1 MAYISSNANRWYCAK
16 EASYGMA
23 PTITAANRIPA
34 VKLSAQQQMA
44 KSQRKDKTGSRTWA
58 GNPAGMRRQTNFSL
72 TSYMR
77 DWPSGTGLP
86 AYGPLFEA
94 VMGQPGAMWGGGN
107 AAGGSTTSTIRFA
120 SPHGLAPGQAVSS
133 GAEIRFVAAVAD
145 PMTVVL
151 NAPFSAVPAAGAP
164 LGPTATYS
172 LGSELPSVTL
182 FDYWDP
188 VTAVQRVLAGA
199 AMNTLSVE
207 LNGDFQ
213 DLKFGGMAQDIIDS
227 SSFQSGEGGLTTFPA
242 EPTLSSFSY
251 SPVPGNLGQ
260 VWLGVLPTAFLT
272 VSSATIN
279 LNNNINMRTNEFG
292 SSLPRGIA
300 PGAREV
306 TMTLELFGQDDEAT
320 TGLYQAA
327 RQLSPLSVMFQT
339 GQTSSQLMGVYVKS
353 IVPDLPQFDDTDQRL
368 KWKFSSSRAQGT
380 ANDELVVAF
389 A

>member
-16 EASYGMA
+16 ETNYGLA
-23 PTITAANRIPA
+23 PAIGAANRIPA
-34 VKLSAQQQMA
+34 VKLTTQQQVA

-58 GNPAGMRRQTNFSL
+58 GNPAGMRRQTTFNL

-94 VMGQPGAMWGGGN
+94 AMGSSGSYWAGVNAGA
-107 AAGGSTTSTIRFA
+107 GSTSSIIRSA
-120 SPHGLAPGQAVSS
+120 SPHGLGPGQAISS
-133 GAEIRFVAAVAD
+133 GAEIRFVAAIAD

-151 NAPFSAVPAAGAP
+151 NSPFSAAPTAGAP
-164 LGPTATYS
+164 LGPTATYA
-172 LGSELPSVTL
+172 LGSELPSVSL

-199 AMNTLSVE
+199 AMNTLSVK

-213 DLKFGGMAQDIIDS
+213 ELQFGGMAQDIVDS
-227 SSFQSGEGGLTTFPA
+227 TSFQTGEGGLSAFPA
-242 EPTLSSFSY
+242 EPALSSFSY

-260 VWLGVLPTAFLT
+260 VWLGVLPTSFLT
-272 VSSATIN
+272 VSSASVN
-279 LNNNINMRTNEFG
+279 LNNNVDMRLNEFG

-339 GQTSSQLMGVYVKS
+339 GQASTQMMGIYVKS
-353 IVPDLPQFDDTDQRL
+353 IIPDLPQFDDTDQRL

-380 ANDELVVAF
+380 TNDELVVAF

>member
-16 EASYGMA
+16 EASYGLV
-23 PTITAANRIPA
+23 PGVGAANRIPA
-34 VKLSAQQQMA
+34 VKLATQQRAA

-58 GNPAGMRRQTNFSL
+58 GNPTGMRRQTTFNL

-77 DWPSGTGLP
+77 DWPGGTGLP

-94 VMGQPGAMWGGGN
+94 AMG
-107 AAGGSTTSTIRFA
+107 AAGMYWAGANAGVGSTTSNIRFA
-120 SPHGLAPGQAVSS
+120 SPHGLAPGQAISS
-133 GAEIRFVAAVAD
+133 GGDIRFVGAVAD

-151 NAPFSAVPAAGAP
+151 NAPFSVAPAAGAP
-164 LGPTATYS
+164 LGPTATYG
-172 LGSELPSVTL
+172 LGSELPSVSL

-188 VTAVQRVLAGA
+188 VTAVQRVLTGA
-199 AMNTLSVE
+199 AMNTLSVKM
-207 LNGDFQ
+207 NGDFQ
-213 DLKFGGMAQDIIDS
+213 ELQFGGMAQDIVDS
-227 SSFQSGEGGLTTFPA
+227 ASFQTGEGGLNAFPS
-242 EPTLSSFSY
+242 EPALSSFSY

-260 VWLGVLPTAFLT
+260 VWLGVLPTSFLT
-272 VSSATIN
+272 VSSASID
-279 LNNNINMRTNEFG
+279 LNNNVNMRLNEFG

-306 TMTLELFGQDDEAT
+306 AMTLELFGQDDEAT

-339 GQTSSQLMGVYVKS
+339 GQASTQLMGVYVKS
-353 IVPDLPQFDDTDQRL
+353 IIPDLPQFDDTDQRL
-368 KWKFSSSRAQGT
+368 KWNFSSSRAQGT
-380 ANDELVVAF
+380 TNDELMVAF

>member
-16 EASYGMA
+16 EANYGTA

-34 VKLSAQQQMA
+34 VKLSAQQQVA

-58 GNPAGMRRQTNFSL
+58 GNPTGMRKQTTFNL

-77 DWPSGTGLP
+77 DWPAGTGLP

-94 VMGQPGAMWGGGN
+94 VMGQAGTLWNGGN
-107 AAGGSTTSTIRFA
+107 AAGGSTTTTIRFT

-151 NAPFSAVPAAGAP
+151 NAPFSTAPSAGAP
-164 LGPTATYS
+164 LGPTATYG
-172 LGSELPSVTL
+172 LGSELPSVSL

-188 VTAVQRVLAGA
+188 VTAVQRALTGA
-199 AMNTLSVE
+199 AMNTLSVK

-213 DLKFGGMAQDIIDS
+213 ELQFGGMAQDILDS
-227 SSFQSGEGGLTTFPA
+227 ASFQNGEGGLSTFPA

-260 VWLGVLPTAFLT
+260 VWLGVLPTSFLT
-272 VSSATIN
+272 VSSATID
-279 LNNNINMRTNEFG
+279 LNNNVNMRLNEFG
-292 SSLPRGIA
+292 SSLPLGIA

-306 TMTLELFGQDDEAT
+306 TMTLELFGQDDAAT

-327 RQLSPLSVMFQT
+327 RQLSPVSVMFQT
-339 GQTSSQLMGVYVKS
+339 GQASTQLMGVYVKS

>member
-1 MAYISSNANRWYCAK
+1 
-16 EASYGMA
+16 
-23 PTITAANRIPA
+23 
-34 VKLSAQQQMA
+34 
-44 KSQRKDKTGSRTWA
+44 
-58 GNPAGMRRQTNFSL
+58 
-72 TSYMR
+72 
-77 DWPSGTGLP
+77 
-86 AYGPLFEA
+86 
-94 VMGQPGAMWGGGN
+94 VMGAAGALWAGGN
-107 AAGGSTTSTIRFA
+107 AAAGSTTTTIRFT

-145 PMTVVL
+145 SQTVVL
-151 NAPFSAVPAAGAP
+151 NAPFSTTPAAGTP
-164 LGPTATYS
+164 LGPTATFG
-172 LGSELPSVTL
+172 LGSELPSVSL

-188 VTAVQRVLAGA
+188 ITAVQRVLTGA
-199 AMNTLSVE
+199 AMNTLSVK

-213 DLKFGGMAQDIIDS
+213 DLQFGGMAQDIIDS
-227 SSFQSGEGGLTTFPA
+227 TSFQSGEGGLTAFPA
-242 EPTLSSFSY
+242 EPALASFSY

-272 VSSATIN
+272 VSSATID

-306 TMTLELFGQDDEAT
+306 TMTLELFGQDDQAT

-327 RQLSPLSVMFQT
+327 RQLSPVSVMFQT
-339 GQTSSQLMGVYVKS
+339 GQTSTQLMGVYVKS

>member
-16 EASYGMA
+16 EASYGVA
-23 PTITAANRIPA
+23 PTVTAANRIPA
-34 VKLSAQQQMA
+34 VKLTAQQQVT

-58 GNPAGMRRQTNFSL
+58 GNPAGMRKQTNFNL

-77 DWPSGTGLP
+77 DWPAGTGLP

-94 VMGQPGAMWGGGN
+94 VMGVAGAFWAGGN
-107 AAGGSTTSTIRFA
+107 AAGGSTTTTIQFA

-133 GAEIRFVAAVAD
+133 GSEIRFVAAVAN
-145 PMTVVL
+145 PLTVVL
-151 NAPFSAVPAAGAP
+151 NAPFSTAPAAGAP

-172 LGSELPSVTL
+172 LGSELPSVSL

-188 VTAVQRVLAGA
+188 VTAVQRVLTGA
-199 AMNTLSVE
+199 AMNTLSVK

-213 DLKFGGMAQDIIDS
+213 ELQFGGMAQDIVDS
-227 SSFQSGEGGLTTFPA
+227 ASFQSGEGGLTAFPA
-242 EPTLSSFSY
+242 EPALSSFSY

-260 VWLGVLPTAFLT
+260 VWLGVLPTSFLT
-272 VSSATIN
+272 VSSATIQ
-279 LNNNINMRTNEFG
+279 LNNNIDMRMNEFG
-292 SSLPRGIA
+292 SSLPLGIA
-300 PGAREV
+300 PGTREV
-306 TMTLELFGQDDEAT
+306 TMTLELFGQDDAAT

-327 RQLSPLSVMFQT
+327 RQLSPVGVMFQT
-339 GQTSSQLMGVYVKS
+339 GQTSTQLMGVYVQS

-380 ANDELVVAF
+380 ANNELVVAF

>member
-16 EASYGMA
+16 ETSYGLVPA
-23 PTITAANRIPA
+23 IGAANRIPA
-34 VKLSAQQQMA
+34 VKLTTQQQVA

-58 GNPAGMRRQTNFSL
+58 GNPTGMRRQTTFNL
-72 TSYMR
+72 TSYLR

-94 VMGQPGAMWGGGN
+94 AMGAAGMYWAGGN
-107 AAGGSTTSTIRFA
+107 AGAGSTTSNIRFA
-120 SPHGLAPGQAVSS
+120 SPHGLAPGQAISS

-151 NAPFSAVPAAGAP
+151 NAPFSAAPTAGAP
-164 LGPTATYS
+164 LGPTATYA
-172 LGSELPSVTL
+172 LGSELPSVSL

-199 AMNTLSVE
+199 AMNTLSVK

-213 DLKFGGMAQDIIDS
+213 ELQFGGMAQDIMDS
-227 SSFQSGEGGLTTFPA
+227 ASFQTGEGGLTAFPA
-242 EPTLSSFSY
+242 EPMLSSFSY

-260 VWLGVLPTAFLT
+260 VWLGVLPTSFLT
-272 VSSATIN
+272 VSSASID
-279 LNNNINMRTNEFG
+279 LNNNVNMRLNEFG

-306 TMTLELFGQDDEAT
+306 TMTLELFGQDDDAT

-339 GQTSSQLMGVYVKS
+339 GQASTQMMGVYVKS

-368 KWKFSSSRAQGT
+368 KWKFSSARAQGT
-380 ANDELVVAF
+380 TNDELVVAF